1 MSLGGVRCKGSWLE
15 VKGWIA
21 TAVNIATVVSVGGGD
36 AEFTNQTSLNHFD
49 SPTPIVLIRYRKN
62 NVIPSFVVSFY
73 KRFFFLFS
81 VSSQSSS
88 FALGYRCAWWCA
100 TLIYLHESFIELEP
114 VLQRV
119 RCRWFSFEHMK
130 EHKNNELPRTN
141 DVTRTANTQKC
152 KWLVW
157 TLSERI

>member
-1 MSLGGVRCKGSWLE
+1 MCSYLALIVRRPSMSLGGVRCKGSWLE

-73 KRFFFLFS
+73 KTFFFSFFRISIIFICVGLS
-81 VSSQSSS
+81 VRMVMRHTDIPTWIVYWTGAC
-88 FALGYRCAWWCA
+88 FTARALSMVFFQ
-100 TLIYLHESFIELEP
+100 THE
-114 VLQRV
+114 
-119 RCRWFSFEHMK
+119 
-130 EHKNNELPRTN
+130 RTY
-141 DVTRTANTQKC
+141 K
-152 KWLVW
+152 
-157 TLSERI
+157 